1 MAKGRKPDF
10 RVMFPVTA
18 TVGNGN
24 NQEKKTRWHRHGA
37 AWRREGGSIGIV
49 LDVGVKL
56 EYPAGAQLVLVEEK
70 EFERRVQEG
79 RAAGADEEDIPF

>member
-1 MAKGRKPDF
+1 MAKGGKRDF
-10 RVMFPVTA
+10 RVMFPVTE
-18 TVGNGN
+18 TVANGN

-56 EYPAGAQLVLVEEK
+56 EYPAGAQLVSGEMT
-70 EFERRVQEG
+70 Q
-79 RAAGADEEDIPF
+79 